1 MEELSFKLEIFEG
14 PLDLMLSLISKH
26 KLNIRDIEISVL
38 LDQFLA
44 YLDAMREADIDIAG
58 EFIEMA
64 AHLIYIKTAELLPK
78 HEAEVLRKELSGR
91 LIEYAMTKQA
101 AERLRRHYVGDS
113 VFVRDP
119 LELPVDAT
127 YRGIHDRY
135 ELLECYSAVSGKSE
149 KLKRDAKQIFKPIVA
164 QTYVSVFT
172 KLIFVLRRLRTGD
185 EIEVK
190 SLYRGQSRSAQVA
203 VFLAL
208 LELSKRGRV
217 RFSDDGEQIVMTTGE
232 EDTTVTGDT
241 PEDSENAGEEQ
252 NNETEADTL

>member
-1 MEELSFKLEIFEG
+1 MEELNFKLEIFEG

-44 YLDAMREADIDIAG
+44 YLDKMREADIDIAG

-78 HEAEVLRKELSGR
+78 REAEALKKELSGR

-101 AERLRRHYVGDS
+101 AERLKRHYIGDS

-127 YRGIHDRY
+127 YRGRHDRY

-149 KLKRDAKQIFKPIVA
+149 KLKKDAKQIFKPIVA

-172 KLIFVLRRLRTGD
+172 KLIFVVRHLRTG
-185 EIEVK
+185 ESIEVK

-217 RFSDDGEQIVMTTGE
+217 RFSDDGEQIVMTPDG
-232 EDTTVTGDT
+232 G
-241 PEDSENAGEEQ
+241 ENAGDAAENAEN
-252 NNETEADTL
+252 NNETEAENG